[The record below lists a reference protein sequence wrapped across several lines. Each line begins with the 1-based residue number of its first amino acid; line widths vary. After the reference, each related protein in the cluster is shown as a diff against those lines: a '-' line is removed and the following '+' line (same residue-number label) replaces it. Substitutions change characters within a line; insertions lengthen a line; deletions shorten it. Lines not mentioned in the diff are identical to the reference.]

1 MSNQL
6 TKLKKLLN
14 DKPVTFSG
22 EVVGVI
28 NVTTY
33 MVRPTGGSTGDVRCS
48 SQRQLSLGDRVY
60 VEGVEVKETGPKG
73 SLIFIEV

>member
-14 DKPVTFSG
+14 PKTVTFSG
-22 EVVGVI
+22 EVVEAI

-33 MVRPTGGSTGDVRCS
+33 MVRPTGASAGDVRCT

-60 VEGVEVKETGPKG
+60 VEGTQVKESGPKG
-73 SLIFIEV
+73 TLIFIEV